1 MSEFKPE
8 YKRLIYGRKGKDGE
22 VLWLTLNN
30 EKMFNSMT
38 ETLQLELLDALQRT
52 AFDNSIRCVVLTG
65 AGDKA
70 FCSGGDIRIFSELGN
85 LVNGYDFL
93 YERGARIQQ
102 LMTYMEK
109 PVIAAVNGIC
119 FAGGLELVLCCDIVY
134 ASAKASFGLLEIN
147 LGLLPGWGGTV
158 RLPRKIPVN
167 RAKEMIMCGE
177 IIPADEAKQL
187 GIVNKVFSQE
197 SLYDEVNKLTDNLM
211 AKPPLAIR
219 AAKNVVNNSITCDS
233 IDAALAI
240 ERGSIMWLSPSEDLQ
255 EGLKAFTERRPGVFK
270 GK

>member
-1 MSEFKPE
+1 MSELIPD
-8 YKRLIYGRKGKDGE
+8 YKRLLWERKGKDGE

-38 ETLQLELLDALQRT
+38 ETLQLELLDALQRV
-52 AFDNSIRCVVLTG
+52 AFDNSVRCVVLTG
-65 AGDKA
+65 AGDQA
-70 FCSGGDIRIFSELGN
+70 FCSGGDIRIFSQLGN
-85 LVNGYDFL
+85 MVNGYDFL

-102 LMTYMEK
+102 LITYMEK

-119 FAGGLELVLCCDIVY
+119 FAGGLELALCCDIVY
-134 ASAKASFGLLEIN
+134 AAENATFGLLEIN

-177 IIPADEAKQL
+177 IIPAQEAKQL
-187 GIVNKVFSQE
+187 GLVNKVFPQD
-197 SLYDEVNKLTDNLM
+197 SLYKEVNGLIDSLM
-211 AKPPLAIR
+211 SKPPLAIR
-219 AAKNVVNNSITCDS
+219 AAKNVINNSITCDS
-233 IDAALAI
+233 MEAALAI

-255 EGLKAFTERRPGVFK
+255 EGLKAFTERRAGVFK

>member
-1 MSEFKPE
+1 MSEFNPD
-8 YKRLIYGRKGKDGE
+8 YKYLIWERKGKQEE

-30 EKMFNSMT
+30 QKMFNSLV
-38 ETLQLELLDALQRT
+38 ETLQLELLDALQHA

-65 AGDKA
+65 AGERA
-70 FCSGGDIRIFSELGN
+70 FCSGGDIRIFSELN
-85 LVNGYDFL
+85 IVKSYDFM

-102 LMTYMEK
+102 LITYMEK
-109 PVIAAVNGIC
+109 PVIAAVKGIC
-119 FAGGLELVLCCDIVY
+119 YAGGLELVCCCDIVY
-134 ASAKASFGLLEIN
+134 ASTDATFGLLEVN

-187 GIVNKVFSQE
+187 GLVNKVFPQE
-197 SLYDEVNKLTDNLM
+197 SLYDEVNKLTENLM
-211 AKPPLAIR
+211 SKPPLAIR

-233 IDAALAI
+233 MEAAMAI
-240 ERGSIMWLSPSEDLQ
+240 ERGSIMWLTSSEDLQ
-255 EGLKAFTERRPGVFK
+255 EGLKAFAERRPGCFK

>member
-1 MSEFKPE
+1 MSEFKPN
-8 YKRLIYGRKGKDGE
+8 YKRLIYERKGKDGE

-38 ETLQLELLDALQRT
+38 ETLQLELLDALQNT
-52 AFDNSIRCVVLTG
+52 CFDNSIRCVVLTG

-70 FCSGGDIRIFSELGN
+70 FCSGGDIRIFSELGS
-85 LVNGYDFL
+85 LVKGYDFL

-102 LMTYMEK
+102 LITYMEK

-119 FAGGLELVLCCDIVY
+119 FAGGLELALCCDIVY
-134 ASAKASFGLLEIN
+134 ASATASFGLLEIN

-158 RLPRKIPVN
+158 RLPRKVPVN

-187 GIVNKVFSQE
+187 GIVNKVFSPE

-240 ERGSIMWLSPSEDLQ
+240 ERGSIMWLSASEDLQ

>member
-1 MSEFKPE
+1 
-8 YKRLIYGRKGKDGE
+8 
-22 VLWLTLNN
+22 
-30 EKMFNSMT
+30 
-38 ETLQLELLDALQRT
+38 
-52 AFDNSIRCVVLTG
+52 
-65 AGDKA
+65 
-70 FCSGGDIRIFSELGN
+70 
-85 LVNGYDFL
+85 
-93 YERGARIQQ
+93 
-102 LMTYMEK
+102 MTYMEK

-134 ASAKASFGLLEIN
+134 ASANASFGLLEIN

-187 GIVNKVFSQE
+187 GIVNKVFPQE
-197 SLYDEVNKLTDNLM
+197 SLYDEVTKLTDNLM

-255 EGLKAFTERRPGVFK
+255 EGLRAFSERRPGVFK